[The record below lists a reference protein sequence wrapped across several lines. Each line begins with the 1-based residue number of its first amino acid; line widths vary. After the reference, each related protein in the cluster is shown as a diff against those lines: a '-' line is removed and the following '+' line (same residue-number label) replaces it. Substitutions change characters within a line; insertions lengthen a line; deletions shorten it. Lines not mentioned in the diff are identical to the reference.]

1 MKRLLFLLVLSLIPF
16 QFIFAQSEPQ
26 SGYIISIE
34 KDLIYLDLTASNT
47 SLGNTFSVIEEGE
60 FFTHP
65 ITGKK
70 IKKKDKILAS
80 LEVTEVND
88 DYSVAKAYPASAVYF
103 LKKGMKTHLLT
114 KAESK
119 KYSTLR
125 KSISVHPLKV
135 TSATGGYLGI
145 YISDLLTENLFSKD
159 QFKVI
164 DRETLGLQMDE
175 LALKQ
180 DGISDSQVMGIG
192 RTAGIDYLI
201 TGTMHEPD
209 VVEMSTGIP
218 LKGALSLAETLTG
231 KNLGSKYVSDIKLK
245 KLKAIV
251 KLTLRIVDIRT
262 GEIKFICTE
271 MQQSEGK
278 SDIALEQG
286 FLGGLKV
293 QGGSTAFVNTV
304 TGQAVQKSLDNL
316 SVYITDYFNGKITD
330 RSFLGN
336 HIELDK
342 SDRKRKKKKKKKK
355 KKEEIKLEFAIGDQV
370 HFYDEYLSNTYN
382 PDTQSRKSISN
393 IRHGKIISVVAKKN
407 KYQIK
412 LPDNKTELIE
422 YSKTYKFNP
431 DVKYQRKIIQDK
443 EFNQVVYHI
452 GDTVITK
459 TKKQLCIGTIKYLFP
474 NKQLAQIK
482 IDETNDTKIM
492 SVKKVFPISHKKKLN
507 FKSSS
512 IPLGE
517 TCIIFTN
524 QSYFFGT
531 ILSNMNKNGKIRI
544 EYDYDDDGIIKSREK
559 NIPQENVVGLKYI

>member
-1 MKRLLFLLVLSLIPF
+1 MKRLLLLLVLSLISSHL
-16 QFIFAQSEPQ
+16 IFAQNEPQ
-26 SGYIISIE
+26 FGYIISID

-47 SLGNTFSVIEEGE
+47 SLGSTFSVIEEGE

-70 IKKKDKILAS
+70 IKKKNKILAS
-80 LEVTEVND
+80 LEITEVND
-88 DYSVAKAYPASAVYF
+88 DYSVAKAYPASAVNF
-103 LKKGMKTHLLT
+103 LEKGMKTHLLT
-114 KAESK
+114 KTESK
-119 KYSTLR
+119 KYSSLR

-180 DGISDSQVMGIG
+180 DGISDSQAMGFG
-192 RTAGIDYLI
+192 RTAGVDYLI

-231 KNLGSKYVSDIKLK
+231 KNLGSKYVSDVKLK

-278 SDIALEQG
+278 SDIALEKG

-304 TGQAVQKSLDNL
+304 TGQAVQKSLNNL
-316 SVYITDYFNGKITD
+316 SEYVTDYFNGRIADK
-330 RSFLGN
+330 SFQGN
-336 HIELDK
+336 YIELDK
-342 SDRKRKKKKKKKK
+342 TDKRKSKKDKKKKK
-355 KKEEIKLEFAIGDQV
+355 KKEAVKLEFAIGDQI
-370 HFYDEYLSNTYN
+370 HFYDESF
-382 PDTQSRKSISN
+382 PKSDKITD
-393 IRHGKIISVVAKKN
+393 IRNGKIIGIYSKKDQ
-407 KYQIK
+407 YQIK
-412 LPDNKTELIE
+412 LSNGETELVN
-422 YSKTYKFNP
+422 YYRVFKYDSKNELKKRIVDNNEFTEI
-431 DVKYQRKIIQDK
+431 KYH
-443 EFNQVVYHI
+443 V
-452 GDTVITK
+452 GDTAVTIINKEPNTGVIT
-459 TKKQLCIGTIKYLFP
+459 YLFP
-474 NKQLAQIK
+474 
-482 IDETNDTKIM
+482 
-492 SVKKVFPISHKKKLN
+492 KKKLAQ
-507 FKSSS
+507 FKTSDSTQYIS
-512 IPLGE
+512 IDKLYPIQNLNMISLNSKQLDIKAK
-517 TCIIFTN
+517 CLIFTN
-524 QSYFFGT
+524 HGFFIGNIVDRLFKSYS
-531 ILSNMNKNGKIRI
+531 LKIKYGY
-544 EYDYDDDGIIKSREK
+544 EDDGIVKFK
-559 NIPQENVVGLKYI
+559 NRIVNLKQVLGLI